1 MVLCDSIAQ
10 MQLVL
15 RRATT
20 FAGRRQ
26 KERQGELV
34 CVYRSPPKAP
44 H

>member
-1 MVLCDSIAQ
+1 MAQ

-20 FAGRRQ
+20 LAGRRQ
-26 KERQGELV
+26 KEGQGQLV
-34 CVYRSPPKAP
+34 CVHRSPPKAP